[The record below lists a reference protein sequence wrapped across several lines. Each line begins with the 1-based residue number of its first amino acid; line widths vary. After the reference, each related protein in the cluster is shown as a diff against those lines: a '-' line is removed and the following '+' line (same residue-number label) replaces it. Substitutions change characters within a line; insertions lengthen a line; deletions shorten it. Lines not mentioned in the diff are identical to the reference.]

1 MRFIAVLLMLPSI
14 CFSNTIVQ
22 MKDFLCGCDHC
33 VTVPTGEPLD
43 IASHLILCH
52 ETRAGMLK
60 TIEIMNRTK
69 KPKLPKL
76 PKINKTETNKTMNK
90 HLKQNKENFSWN
102 KDAYG
107 DWQYSNQ
114 INHFNSTDS
123 WVYKPNIGWL
133 WSFNKNKFLY
143 SEKFGWLYNQVVNNK
158 KIFYWYDRRKWIL
171 SRDLSKQ
178 E

>member
-1 MRFIAVLLMLPSI
+1 MRIIILLLSLANI
-14 CFSNTIVQ
+14 SFAGRIIQ
-22 MKDFLCGCDHC
+22 IKDFLCGCNHC
-33 VTVPTGEPLD
+33 VTVSTGEPLD
-43 IASHLILCH
+43 IASHMILC
-52 ETRAGMLK
+52 ESQREGMLK

-76 PKINKTETNKTMNK
+76 PKINNTETNKTMNK
-90 HLKQNKENFSWN
+90 HSKQNKENFSWN

-114 INHFNSTDS
+114 INQLNPADS
-123 WVYKPNIGWL
+123 WIYKPNIGWL

-143 SEKFGWLYNQVVNNK
+143 SERYGWLYNEVVNNK
-158 KIFYWYDRRKWIL
+158 RIFYWYDRRKWIL
-171 SRDLSKQ
+171 SRNLSKQ